1 MTDFVSKTSALSG
14 KTRKS
19 ERTREAIL
27 KAAQALFAEAGYER
41 ATVRDIAA
49 RAAIDPA
56 MVIRYF
62 GSKEALFARA
72 TVFDL
77 RLPDL
82 SGTRPEQLGETLI
95 QHFLDIWEGPSSN
108 GSFTILLRA
117 AASNEEAADKTRKV
131 FAGQV
136 LPMLAQVA
144 DRAEL
149 PVRAGL
155 ISSQLLGLALC
166 RYVLKVPPVVAMQP
180 AQIIAN
186 VAPVLQGYITGA
198 LRTG

>member
-1 MTDFVSKTSALSG
+1 MPKLSNDTSHLET
-14 KTRKS
+14 KPRRS

-27 KAAQALFAEAGYER
+27 KAAQALFGEVGYDR

-82 SGTRPEQLGETLI
+82 SGTTPEQLGETLI
-95 QHFLDIWEGPSSN
+95 RHFLDMWEGPSSN
-108 GSFTILLRA
+108 GSLTILMRA
-117 AASNEEAADKTRKV
+117 AASSEEAAEKTRAV

-136 LPMLAQVA
+136 LPMLARVA
-144 DRAEL
+144 DPREL
-149 PVRAGL
+149 PTRAGL
-155 ISSQLLGLALC
+155 VSSQLLGLALC
-166 RYVLKVPPVVAMQP
+166 RYVLKVPPVVAMAP
-180 AQIIAN
+180 DAIVAN
-186 VAPVLQGYITGA
+186 IGAVLQGYITGV
-198 LRTG
+198 LRA